1 MIARHVQITLT
12 LLLIAVVGIG
22 LYLYRLQRK
31 TEEEMRRAS
40 DMRSVAPPVSGPKGK
55 ITLAIAYDEDGV
67 FRQQQTQA
75 ALPAD
80 PGERSRE
87 ILRTLFSEYMQRPS
101 PHPLAPGSDINDVY
115 VLNGDLAVVDTNG
128 AFADSHPSGVMVE
141 DFTLFS
147 MIETLGLNMPEIKRV
162 KIIVNGRERSTLAGH
177 ADLSP
182 IFDVATIHQAIENLR

>member
-12 LLLIAVVGIG
+12 LLLVAIVAIG
-22 LYLYRLQRK
+22 LYLYRLQRE

-40 DMRSVAPPVSGPKGK
+40 DIRSVAPPVSGPKSR

-67 FRQQQTQA
+67 FRQRPAQA

-80 PGERSRE
+80 PAQRSRE
-87 ILRTLFSEYMQRPS
+87 ILRALFSEYMQKPS
-101 PHPLAPGSDINDVY
+101 PHPLAAGSDVKDVY
-115 VLNGDLAVVDTNG
+115 LLNGDLAVVDTNS

-141 DFTLFS
+141 DFTVFS
-147 MIETLGLNMPEIKRV
+147 MIETLALNIPEIKRV
-162 KIIVNGRERSTLAGH
+162 KIIVNGRERGTLAGH

-182 IFDVATIHQAIENLR
+182 VFDVATIHQAVESLR

>member
-1 MIARHVQITLT
+1 
-12 LLLIAVVGIG
+12 
-22 LYLYRLQRK
+22 
-31 TEEEMRRAS
+31 
-40 DMRSVAPPVSGPKGK
+40 MRSVAPPVNGPEGK

-67 FRQQQTQA
+67 FRQQQAQA

-87 ILRTLFSEYMQRPS
+87 ILRALFSEYMQRPS
-101 PHPLAPGSDINDVY
+101 PHPLAAGSDINDVY

-128 AFADSHPSGVMVE
+128 AFADNHPSGVMVE

-147 MIETLGLNMPEIKRV
+147 VIETLGLNVPEIKRV

-182 IFDVATIHQAIENLR
+182 VFDVATIHQAVENLR